1 MRSLAENLTPPYY
14 AAILNEIQGRPEDE
28 DHFAPA
34 DEIVTLAT
42 RQPGFLGLE
51 TAHHKNGERVMV
63 SYWRDIDALEGWKAA
78 GDDKINHRFG
88 VRLADTCGI
97 QVAYVGVDNRLDGL
111 MGQIRFGDFQ
121 GKKALDTGI
130 RRLNAFV
137 LTAIS
142 SLTRILPWASSEK
155 TKSRLFTR

>member
-14 AAILNEIQGRPEDE
+14 AAILNEIKGRPENE

-34 DEIVTLAT
+34 DEMVTLAT

-51 TAHHKNGERVMV
+51 TAHHENGERVMV

-78 GDDKINHRFG
+78 GDDKITLKFE
-88 VRLADTCGI
+88 VPLADTCGI
-97 QVAYVGVDNRLDGL
+97 QVAHVGVDNRLDGP
-111 MGQIRFGDFQ
+111 MKQIRFADPQ
-121 GKKALDTGI
+121 GEKVLDTGV
-130 RRLNAFV
+130 RGLNAFV

-142 SLTRILPWASSEK
+142 SLTRFFP
-155 TKSRLFTR
+155 